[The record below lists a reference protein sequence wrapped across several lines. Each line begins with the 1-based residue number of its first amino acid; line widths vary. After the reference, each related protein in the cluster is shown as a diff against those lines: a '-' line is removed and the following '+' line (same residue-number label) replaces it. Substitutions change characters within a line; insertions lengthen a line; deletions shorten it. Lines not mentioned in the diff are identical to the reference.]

1 MDPFRGWMDG
11 WVDRFSCGPSLCT
24 PFGVIRHVISLPE
37 ILAPLTTTAT
47 LAREANRDF
56 VTHKLSMRC
65 LTCIIK
71 KEKAIESIW

>member
-47 LAREANRDF
+47 LAREA
-56 VTHKLSMRC
+56 
-65 LTCIIK
+65 
-71 KEKAIESIW
+71 ESGFCHAQVKHEVFNLYN